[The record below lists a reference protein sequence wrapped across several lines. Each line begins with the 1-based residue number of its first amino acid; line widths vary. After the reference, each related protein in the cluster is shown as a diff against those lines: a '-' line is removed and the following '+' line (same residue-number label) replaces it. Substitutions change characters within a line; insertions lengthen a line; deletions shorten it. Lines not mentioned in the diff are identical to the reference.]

1 MTSMEELRRVRTSA
15 QKHEGTMGL
24 IRRRMRRRI
33 CYSNLNRSPE
43 EKIATPPP
51 PTNLATEKS
60 LLPPETRMRTSG
72 GIPTNHKQPFWVLSR
87 SSQEARTLLVL
98 SLIRTNLTVFSHA
111 PRAAYF
117 QLSAHKPR
125 C

>member
-1 MTSMEELRRVRTSA
+1 MTSMEEVRRVRTSA
-15 QKHEGTMGL
+15 QKRKGNNGTDKTKDTGDVFV
-24 IRRRMRRRI
+24 IRTRTDHR
-33 CYSNLNRSPE
+33 
-43 EKIATPPP
+43 KIATPPP

-98 SLIRTNLTVFSHA
+98 SLIRTILTLFSHA

-117 QLSAHKPR
+117 QLSAHKPP